1 MRGQGKKVWVIPG
14 GYIPLKS
21 TGPEPD
27 LLSQDRLAVLNLN
40 RGKTSF
46 RITVFYEK
54 AEPVSFREL
63 SVQGKRVKKIRIN
76 DLINPLPVPLETPY
90 ALLIEADKVVVVQ
103 FLRMFTGSAAAA
115 LTGTMAFSNGT

>member
-1 MRGQGKKVWVIPG
+1 MRGQGKKTWVIPG

-21 TGPEPD
+21 NGPEPD

-40 RGKTSF
+40 RGKVRF

-63 SVQGKRVKKIRIN
+63 FVEGRRLKKIRIN
-76 DLINPLPVPLETPY
+76 DLINPLPIPLETPY
-90 ALLIEADKVVVVQ
+90 ALLIEADKEVVVQ